1 MGSRLVKAPLL
12 MVLAGLT
19 VSAAPAWADP
29 VSELDALSRA
39 TAGLAPGI
47 ALARRQIKDG
57 DLTGA
62 LASLERVMLNHP
74 QDNES
79 RLLHASL
86 LCRLDDRSGAMI
98 EFEELQGRDV
108 PDAQWDEAT
117 APCDTDQ
124 GNSAQGGAR

>member
-1 MGSRLVKAPLL
+1 MGRRFIKAPFL
-12 MVLAGLT
+12 MVLAGLM
-19 VSAAPAWADP
+19 VGAPPAWADT

-47 ALARRQIKDG
+47 ALARRQVREG

-62 LASLERVMLNHP
+62 LASLERVMLNYP
-74 QDNES
+74 QDNEA

-98 EFEELQGRDV
+98 EFEDLQGRDV

-124 GNSAQGGAR
+124 RDSAQGGAQ